1 MILFGVVVGVAVMFA
16 VTNGL
21 HDACA
26 AVAGAVRTRALTPL
40 VAVVSAASFTFLGAL
55 LGNPA
60 TASFPDEFI
69 DTAAGR
75 DGLALLLAA
84 LLGATAWNLITWR
97 LGLPTSSTHA
107 LLGGLTGAVL
117 AGGRSVDW
125 APLLT
130 SLVLPLVGL
139 TVVAGGVAALAMG
152 ALIWAA
158 HRQPPA
164 TTNRR
169 LRIAQSVTASAVAL
183 GHGMHDGQRVA
194 AVLLLALA
202 LADAPVAGQTW
213 VLIWAAVAIGAGT
226 LVGGWRITRT
236 VARRIVRI
244 EPATG
249 FVAESTTAGLLVLT
263 SFGPGLPVSTSYT
276 IVVALTGA
284 GAVQNRRNV
293 KWFTL
298 RRIVLAWLATWPAS
312 AALAAVPAFV
322 LVRP

>member
-1 MILFGVVVGVAVMFA
+1 M
-16 VTNGL
+16 
-21 HDACA
+21 
-26 AVAGAVRTRALTPL
+26 
-40 VAVVSAASFTFLGAL
+40 
-55 LGNPA
+55 GNPA

-244 EPATG
+244 EPAT
-249 FVAESTTAGLLVLT
+249 
-263 SFGPGLPVSTSYT
+263 
-276 IVVALTGA
+276 
-284 GAVQNRRNV
+284 
-293 KWFTL
+293 
-298 RRIVLAWLATWPAS
+298 
-312 AALAAVPAFV
+312 
-322 LVRP
+322 